1 MPVGI
6 SIARSLGLVLLV
18 VGLCVCVFGQMLGAP
33 PTLWNPADSP
43 DLMGSSVL
51 EGFTLVTEVPHLMWT
66 VTFGVV
72 SDGASGVHVP
82 VLASALF
89 HPPVV

>member
-1 MPVGI
+1 M
-6 SIARSLGLVLLV
+6 SICRSMGLVLLILW
-18 VGLCVCVFGQMLGAP
+18 LCACVFGQMLGVP
-33 PTLWNPADSP
+33 PTLWNPGDSP

-51 EGFTLVTEVPHLMWT
+51 EGFTLMTEVPHLLWT
-66 VTFGVV
+66 VTFGSV
-72 SDGASGVHVP
+72 SDGSPGVHVP